1 MSVSP
6 CFIPLLATLLSASM
20 TSCVEFNNS
29 VLIQKPWKTS
39 DCQPM
44 PSQCRNVS
52 QENAF
57 ILCEDDGQCSVRV
70 AVILPES
77 DEYIVNQKKANIILR
92 EAEEASRSEN
102 MLPESIKFIY
112 YSYDDGCS
120 QKKASEGIIRSMQNN
135 VHVIFGSTCDY
146 ALATVGRAVKYI
158 NAPLITPG
166 GFSHDFT
173 TNKTDYKHEMYLVV
187 NSGQAD
193 MRSYAEFLHI
203 IFHGYN
209 LKKVVLMY
217 EKQAQKEVAG
227 EDACYLFMRNLMT
240 EFENLN
246 LDYVDGDI
254 GVLGDDYSNFFKN
267 KVGVDYGII
276 LMCASCMNVRKMI
289 IEATKLNMMDRG
301 EYTFFN
307 VELYN
312 YAPIPSKPWYVEN
325 DRVNNIL
332 ARKGYNY
339 VYTILPYPET
349 KFEKVANQSVRG
361 SMYLEGLYDG
371 MLMYIQTLTK
381 ALKKNQTGHYMKQM
395 ITGCEMV
402 YEMSGRTFKGRN
414 DDILMNCNAQRTD
427 CTYAMLH
434 VNPEGEYEVVGLYN
448 TLNKTVTYW
457 NVTWPSGYPSD
468 TPECGYD
475 LSKCPIYD
483 VVKILAMCLVGV
495 IILGLTIVLLILY
508 RQIKLKAE
516 IEAKAWK
523 VRYDEITLV
532 PNKRRASSASVK
544 TEIDG
549 DSVIGG
555 TQLYATVGY
564 FKSMRVALK
573 ELPDVRI
580 EFSHEQLVELKVM
593 KDLTHENL
601 VKFYGLCLDGPNSC
615 ILTEYCPKGSLQD
628 ILEKE
633 QVPLD
638 WSFHMLLIMDL
649 VKGMLYLHRSPIKFH
664 GALKSTN
671 CLVDNRFVLKIADF
685 GLHFLRV
692 FSQKDIEENWHA
704 FWERKLWTAPELL
717 RLDHMPPEGSQKGDV
732 YSFGII
738 MHEIIVR
745 EGVFYLDEYMDA
757 REICELVKKGPDD
770 NKRVLRPYIHS
781 DKIYDAEDKNEIVQL
796 MKRCWSEDPDL
807 RPDFATI
814 KNQLNKKYGGCFL
827 DNLLDRMEQY
837 ANTLEKKV
845 DERTQAYLDE
855 KRKCEDLLYQLLP
868 KSVAEQLIN
877 GESVSAESFDS
888 VTIYFSDIVGFTA
901 LSAES
906 TPLQVV
912 NLLNVLY
919 TTFDKII
926 EQYDVYK
933 VETIGDAYMVASGLP
948 NRNGNNHAAEIARMA
963 LALLEEVKNFN
974 IPHRPKDPLQ
984 LRIGMH
990 TGPVVA
996 GVVGLKMPR
1005 YCLFGDTVN
1014 TASRMESNGL
1024 PLKIHVSP
1032 VTKTV
1037 LDTFGSFDLE
1047 YRGEVE
1053 MKGKGKMRTYWLIR
1067 ERGDEGSKRM
1077 EVYKR
1082 VKELKALYGVS
1093 SRTRTRSRGSK
1104 ERVTIDLSTSDIS
1117 DCEEAAAIPLLPVT
1131 T

>member
-1 MSVSP
+1 M
-6 CFIPLLATLLSASM
+6 LL
-20 TSCVEFNNS
+20 
-29 VLIQKPWKTS
+29 
-39 DCQPM
+39 
-44 PSQCRNVS
+44 
-52 QENAF
+52 
-57 ILCEDDGQCSVRV
+57 
-70 AVILPES
+70 
-77 DEYIVNQKKANIILR
+77 
-92 EAEEASRSEN
+92 
-102 MLPESIKFIY
+102 
-112 YSYDDGCS
+112 
-120 QKKASEGIIRSMQNN
+120 
-135 VHVIFGSTCDY
+135 VH
-146 ALATVGRAVKYI
+146 
-158 NAPLITPG
+158 
-166 GFSHDFT
+166 
-173 TNKTDYKHEMYLVV
+173 E
-187 NSGQAD
+187 
-193 MRSYAEFLHI
+193 
-203 IFHGYN
+203 
-209 LKKVVLMY
+209 
-217 EKQAQKEVAG
+217 
-227 EDACYLFMRNLMT
+227 NLMT
-240 EFENLN
+240 ELQNLN

-254 GVLGDDYSNFFKN
+254 GVLGGDYSNFFKT

-276 LMCASCMNVRKMI
+276 LMCASCTNVRQMI

-307 VELYN
+307 VEF
-312 YAPIPSKPWYVEN
+312 APIPTKPWYVEN
-325 DRVNNIL
+325 DSENNIL

-339 VYTILPYPET
+339 VYTIMPYPET
-349 KFEKVANQSVRG
+349 KFDKVANQSVRG

-371 MLMYIQTLTK
+371 MLMYIQALTK
-381 ALKKNQTGHYMKQM
+381 ALKKNQTGHYKKQM

-402 YEMSGRTFKGRN
+402 YEMTGRKFK
-414 DDILMNCNAQRTD
+414 
-427 CTYAMLH
+427 
-434 VNPEGEYEVVGLYN
+434 
-448 TLNKTVTYW
+448 
-457 NVTWPSGYPSD
+457 
-468 TPECGYD
+468 
-475 LSKCPIYD
+475 
-483 VVKILAMCLVGV
+483 
-495 IILGLTIVLLILY
+495 
-508 RQIKLKAE
+508 
-516 IEAKAWK
+516 
-523 VRYDEITLV
+523 
-532 PNKRRASSASVK
+532 
-544 TEIDG
+544 EIDG

-555 TQLYATVGY
+555 TQLYANVGF

-601 VKFYGLCLDGPNSC
+601 VKFYGVCLDAPNSC

-628 ILEKE
+628 VLEKE

-638 WSFHMLLIMDL
+638 SSFHMLLIMDL
-649 VKGMLYLHRSPIKFH
+649 IKGMLYLHRSPIKFH

-671 CLVDNRFVLKIADF
+671 CLVDSRFVLKIADF

-692 FSQKDIEENWHA
+692 LSQKDLEENWHA

-717 RLDHMPPEGSQKGDV
+717 RLDHMPPEGTQKGDV
-732 YSFGII
+732 YSFAII

-757 REICELVKKGPDD
+757 RAICDLLKKGPDE
-770 NKRVLRPYIHS
+770 NGRVLRPFIHS
-781 DKIYDAEDKNEIVQL
+781 DKIYDPEDKNEIVQL
-796 MKRCWSEDPDL
+796 MKRCWSEDPDA
-807 RPDFATI
+807 RPDFAAI
-814 KNQLNKKYGGCFL
+814 KNQLNKK
-827 DNLLDRMEQY
+827 
-837 ANTLEKKV
+837 
-845 DERTQAYLDE
+845 
-855 KRKCEDLLYQLLP
+855 KCEDLLYQLLP
-868 KSVAEQLIN
+868 KSVAQQLIN

-912 NLLNVLY
+912 NLLNVL
-919 TTFDKII
+919 
-926 EQYDVYK
+926 
-933 VETIGDAYMVASGLP
+933 
-948 NRNGNNHAAEIARMA
+948 HAAEIARMA
-963 LALLEEVKNFN
+963 LALLEEVKNFH

-984 LRIGMH
+984 LRIGIH

-1053 MKGKGKMRTYWLIR
+1053 MKGKGKMRTYWLMR

-1093 SRTRTRSRGSK
+1093 SRTRTRSRGSR

-1131 T
+1131 S

>member
-1 MSVSP
+1 M
-6 CFIPLLATLLSASM
+6 LL
-20 TSCVEFNNS
+20 
-29 VLIQKPWKTS
+29 
-39 DCQPM
+39 
-44 PSQCRNVS
+44 
-52 QENAF
+52 
-57 ILCEDDGQCSVRV
+57 
-70 AVILPES
+70 
-77 DEYIVNQKKANIILR
+77 
-92 EAEEASRSEN
+92 
-102 MLPESIKFIY
+102 
-112 YSYDDGCS
+112 
-120 QKKASEGIIRSMQNN
+120 
-135 VHVIFGSTCDY
+135 VH
-146 ALATVGRAVKYI
+146 
-158 NAPLITPG
+158 
-166 GFSHDFT
+166 
-173 TNKTDYKHEMYLVV
+173 E
-187 NSGQAD
+187 
-193 MRSYAEFLHI
+193 
-203 IFHGYN
+203 
-209 LKKVVLMY
+209 
-217 EKQAQKEVAG
+217 
-227 EDACYLFMRNLMT
+227 NLMT
-240 EFENLN
+240 ELQNLN

-254 GVLGDDYSNFFKN
+254 GVLGGDYSNFFKT

-276 LMCASCMNVRKMI
+276 LMCASCTNVRQMI

-307 VELYN
+307 VEF
-312 YAPIPSKPWYVEN
+312 APIPTKPWYVEN
-325 DRVNNIL
+325 DSENNIL

-339 VYTILPYPET
+339 VYTIMPYPET
-349 KFEKVANQSVRG
+349 KFDKVANQSVRG

-371 MLMYIQTLTK
+371 MLMYIQALTK
-381 ALKKNQTGHYMKQM
+381 ALKKNQTGHYKKQM

-402 YEMSGRTFKGRN
+402 YEMTGRKFKGKS
-414 DDILMNCNAQRTD
+414 DDILMNCNAQRTG

-434 VNPEGEYEVVGLYN
+434 VNPKGEYEVIALYN
-448 TLNKTVTYW
+448 TLNKTITYW
-457 NVTWPSGYPSD
+457 NVTWPSGDPRD

-475 LSKCPIYD
+475 LSKCPTYD
-483 VVKILAMCLVGV
+483 VVKILAMCLIAV

-523 VRYDEITLV
+523 
-532 PNKRRASSASVK
+532 

-555 TQLYATVGY
+555 TQLYANVGF

-601 VKFYGLCLDGPNSC
+601 VKFYGVCLDAPNSC

-628 ILEKE
+628 VLEKE

-638 WSFHMLLIMDL
+638 SSFHMLLIMDL
-649 VKGMLYLHRSPIKFH
+649 IKGMLYLHRSPIKFH

-671 CLVDNRFVLKIADF
+671 CLVDSRFVLKIADF

-692 FSQKDIEENWHA
+692 LSQKDLEENWHA

-717 RLDHMPPEGSQKGDV
+717 RLDHMPPEGTQKGDV
-732 YSFGII
+732 YSFAII

-757 REICELVKKGPDD
+757 RAICDLLKKGPDE
-770 NKRVLRPYIHS
+770 NGRVLRPFIHS
-781 DKIYDAEDKNEIVQL
+781 DKIYDPEDKNEIVQL
-796 MKRCWSEDPDL
+796 MKRCWSEDPDA
-807 RPDFATI
+807 RPDFAAI
-814 KNQLNKKYGGCFL
+814 KNQLNKK
-827 DNLLDRMEQY
+827 
-837 ANTLEKKV
+837 
-845 DERTQAYLDE
+845 
-855 KRKCEDLLYQLLP
+855 KCEDLLYQLLP
-868 KSVAEQLIN
+868 KSVAQQLIN

-912 NLLNVLY
+912 NLLNVL
-919 TTFDKII
+919 
-926 EQYDVYK
+926 
-933 VETIGDAYMVASGLP
+933 
-948 NRNGNNHAAEIARMA
+948 HAAEIARMA
-963 LALLEEVKNFN
+963 LALLEEVKNFH

-984 LRIGMH
+984 LRIGIH

-1053 MKGKGKMRTYWLIR
+1053 MKGKGKMRTYWLMR

-1093 SRTRTRSRGSK
+1093 SRTRTRSRGSR

-1131 T
+1131 S

>member
-402 YEMSGRTFKGRN
+402 YEMSGRTFK
-414 DDILMNCNAQRTD
+414 
-427 CTYAMLH
+427 
-434 VNPEGEYEVVGLYN
+434 
-448 TLNKTVTYW
+448 
-457 NVTWPSGYPSD
+457 
-468 TPECGYD
+468 
-475 LSKCPIYD
+475 
-483 VVKILAMCLVGV
+483 
-495 IILGLTIVLLILY
+495 
-508 RQIKLKAE
+508 
-516 IEAKAWK
+516 
-523 VRYDEITLV
+523 
-532 PNKRRASSASVK
+532 
-544 TEIDG
+544 EIDG